1 MFNKVIFSVLM
12 MVVTFSANAQ
22 VTYPSKPITIANPG
36 PAGGAIDAPARAIA
50 EGISQIKKVPVITQN
65 LPGGGGTIATAR
77 VASASPDGY
86 TLLFHHIGVATAPAL
101 YSNLPFNTQKDLIP
115 IGLSTEVPMM
125 IVARKDFPP
134 KSTKEL
140 IAYLKAQ
147 KDKVTVATS
156 GPGSVSDL
164 CAALLMKEI
173 GERFTLVPYKGSPP
187 ALLDIAAGRVDM
199 ICDQTSTAAAQVKGG
214 NIKTYGVASKARLP
228 ILMEIPTLTEQ
239 GFPFEFSIWQGLYA
253 PAGTPAPIVKNISEA
268 LEQAVRIPAIQKQL
282 ENYGIVPIAEQYRTP
297 EGHKKRLEEEIKIW
311 AKLYEGLPKN

>member
-1 MFNKVIFSVLM
+1 MLKKSTFA
-12 MVVTFSANAQ
+12 VVMTAITISASAQ
-22 VTYPSKPITIANPG
+22 VNYPSKPITIANPG

-86 TLLFHHIGVATAPAL
+86 TLLFHHIGVATAPAQ
-101 YSNLPFNTQKDLIP
+101 YSNLPFNTLKDLVP
-115 IGLSTEVPMM
+115 IGLSTEVPVM

-134 KSTKEL
+134 TSTKEL
-140 IAYLKAQ
+140 IAYLKTH

-164 CAALLMKEI
+164 CAALLMKQL

-187 ALLDIAAGRVDM
+187 ALLDISAGRVDM

-214 NIKTYGVASKARLP
+214 NIKTYGVASKKRLP
-228 ILMEIPTLTEQ
+228 ILMDIPTLDEQ

-253 PAGTPAPIVKNISEA
+253 PAGTPEPIIRDISNT
-268 LEQAVRIPAIQKQL
+268 LEKAVQTPSVRKQL
-282 ENYGIVPIAEQYRTP
+282 EVYGIIPIDEMYRTP
-297 EGHKKRLEEEIKIW
+297 EGHKKRLEDEIKIW
-311 AKLYEGLPKN
+311 ANLYKDLPKK